1 MEDINSIAFELILYA
16 GNGRSCAM
24 EAIQEAKKGDLER
37 AEELLKEATTEL
49 GKAHGF
55 QTKLIQGEANGESN
69 PVNILLIHAQDHL
82 MTAMTVRDL
91 ATEIVELYRV
101 R

>member
-1 MEDINSIAFELILYA
+1 MEDINNIAFELILFA

-24 EAIQEAKKGDLER
+24 EAIQEAKKGNFER

-55 QTKLIQGEANGESN
+55 QTKLIQGEASGEANS
-69 PVNILLIHAQDHL
+69 VNILLIHAQDHL

-91 ATEIVELYRV
+91 ATEIVELYRLK
-101 R
+101 